1 MGVGSSR
8 QQQNDAEQVADGI
21 LGQDV
26 AAEADGNR
34 RIRRHLL
41 GDGVASDPSGSV
53 DHNGMKLKVNLRNEL
68 EDN

>member
-26 AAEADGNR
+26 VAAEADGNR

-41 GDGVASDPSGSV
+41 RDAGDPSGSV
-53 DHNGMKLKVNLRNEL
+53 DHNGMKLKVNFRNEDL
-68 EDN
+68 S